1 MEVDAH
7 TSNDAETMDGDSDQ
21 GRDGAAMTT
30 LEIDD
35 MSSAR
40 SVDVT
45 CVVPT
50 LPKVESPV
58 ANICSDGEDGASAV
72 KQLVQGFE
80 LKALS
85 SSPLK
90 ER

>member
-1 MEVDAH
+1 MTPLATVEVDLHGISAGCV
-7 TSNDAETMDGDSDQ
+7 DG
-21 GRDGAAMTT
+21 M
-30 LEIDD
+30 
-35 MSSAR
+35 
-40 SVDVT
+40 
-45 CVVPT
+45 CVVLT
-50 LPKVESPV
+50 LSMVESPV
-58 ANICSDGEDGASAV
+58 ADVRSDGQDDGASAV